1 MRIVTG
7 ALIAALLGATALVLA
22 PGTGAAAAA
31 SPTDTDRQATVSLA
45 GEPDRDG
52 DGYGDE
58 TEDGCPWNAA
68 VQVECPPV
76 TVKVRSTAVTRR
88 AIVIELGVSSEA
100 RVQAFGQV
108 SWQVSEGHGRK
119 HGLAV
124 GLSAGEPRTVLPGTV
139 ASFRVPLTKAVL
151 RRLGR
156 ISPRKALRAR
166 MSIRVTDLA
175 GRENDRVLTVKL
187 HGREH

>member
-1 MRIVTG
+1 MRIATG
-7 ALIAALLGATALVLA
+7 ALIATMLAATALVFV
-22 PGTGAAAAA
+22 PGAGAAI
-31 SPTDTDRQATVSLA
+31 

-68 VQVECPPV
+68 VQVECQPV
-76 TVKVRSTAVTRR
+76 TIKVRSTTVTRR
-88 AIVIELGVSSEA
+88 AIVLKLGVSSEA

-108 SWQVSEGHGRK
+108 SWQVRQPHGGK
-119 HGLAV
+119 GGLTV
-124 GLSAGEPRTVLPGTV
+124 GLSAGAPRTVLPGTV
-139 ASFRVPLTKAVL
+139 TSFRVPLTKAVL

-156 ISPRKALRAR
+156 ISPRQALRAQ
-166 MSIRVTDLA
+166 MSVRTTDLA

-187 HGREH
+187 RGRQR

>member
-1 MRIVTG
+1 MRIRTG
-7 ALIAALLGATALVLA
+7 IFIAAILAATALVFV
-22 PGTGAAAAA
+22 PGAGA
-31 SPTDTDRQATVSLA
+31 VV

-76 TVKVRSTAVTRR
+76 TVKVNSTTVTRR
-88 AIVIELGVSSEA
+88 AIVVKLGVSSEA
-100 RVQAFGQV
+100 KAQVFGQV
-108 SWQVSEGHGRK
+108 SWQVRQPHGGKR
-119 HGLAV
+119 GLTV
-124 GLSAGEPRTVLPGTV
+124 GLSAGAPRTVLPGTV

-156 ISPRKALRAR
+156 ISPQQGLRAQ
-166 MSIRVTDLA
+166 MSVRTTDLA

-187 HGREH
+187 RGRKH

>member
-1 MRIVTG
+1 MRIRAGIFIV
-7 ALIAALLGATALVLA
+7 AILAAMALVSV
-22 PGTGAAAAA
+22 PGAGA
-31 SPTDTDRQATVSLA
+31 VA

-58 TEDGCPWNAA
+58 IEDGCPWNAA

-76 TVKVRSTAVTRR
+76 TVEVKSTTVTPL
-88 AIVIELGVSSEA
+88 AITIELGVSSEA
-100 RVQAFGQV
+100 EVQTFGQV
-108 SWQVSEGHGRK
+108 SWRVSEGHGRK

-124 GLSAGEPRTVLPGTV
+124 GLSAGEPRTVLSGTV

-156 ISPRKALRAR
+156 LTPAQTLRPRIT
-166 MSIRVTDLA
+166 IRVTDLA
-175 GRENDRVLTVKL
+175 GRENDRVLALKL
-187 HGREH
+187 HGRDR

>member
-1 MRIVTG
+1 MRIATG
-7 ALIAALLGATALVLA
+7 ALIAALLAATALFFV
-22 PGTGAAAAA
+22 PGAGA
-31 SPTDTDRQATVSLA
+31 VA

-76 TVKVRSTAVTRR
+76 TVRVGSTTVTGR
-88 AIVIELGVSSEA
+88 AIVIKLGVSSEA

-108 SWQVSEGHGRK
+108 SWQVSEGHGRE

-124 GLSAGEPRTVLPGTV
+124 GMTAGAPRTVLPGTV
-139 ASFRVPLTKAVL
+139 ASFAVRLPKPVL

-156 ISPRKALRAR
+156 LTPAQTLRPRIT
-166 MSIRVTDLA
+166 IRVTDLA
-175 GRENDRVLTVKL
+175 GRENDRVLTLKL
-187 HGREH
+187 HGRER

>member
-1 MRIVTG
+1 MRIRSG
-7 ALIAALLGATALVLA
+7 IFLAAIL
-22 PGTGAAAAA
+22 AA
-31 SPTDTDRQATVSLA
+31 SALAFVPSAGAMA

-76 TVKVRSTAVTRR
+76 TVKIRSTTVTGQ
-88 AIVIELGVSSEA
+88 AIVIKLGVSSEA
-100 RVQAFGQV
+100 QVQAFGQV
-108 SWQVSEGHGRK
+108 SWQVSEGHGRQ

-124 GLSAGEPRTVLPGTV
+124 GLSAGEPRTVLPGAV
-139 ASFRVPLTKAVL
+139 AGFRVPLTKAVL

-156 ISPRKALRAR
+156 ISPRQALRAQMR
-166 MSIRVTDLA
+166 VRVTDLA

-187 HGREH
+187 RGREH